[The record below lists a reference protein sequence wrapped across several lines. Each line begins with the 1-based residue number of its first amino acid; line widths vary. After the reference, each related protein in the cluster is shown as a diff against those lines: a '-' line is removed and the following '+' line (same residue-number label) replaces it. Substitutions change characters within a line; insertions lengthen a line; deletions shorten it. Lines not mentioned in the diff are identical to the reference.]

1 MLATKVT
8 IILLVISF
16 TGFSQIFT
24 KVTSGPM
31 VNDGGDSRAVNW
43 IDYDNDGDVDLFVTN
58 GPQQGQN
65 NFFYENNGDGTFTK
79 IDTIIITQDG
89 KASDG
94 SSWGDIDN
102 DGDLDLYVA
111 NWWGQ
116 PNLLY
121 LNNGDKTF
129 TFQQGILMT
138 TETSYSETGSWG
150 DYNNDGFLDLY
161 VCNSGGNL
169 RNFLYQNNGDGTFT
183 KINDT
188 FLNET
193 FKSRNIDWVDFNSD
207 GSQDIFVTNESNQNE
222 NLYLNNGDDTF
233 SIASVPSLL
242 QNGGSTA
249 GSNWEDIDN
258 DGDFDVLLV
267 NWSNQRNQLYF
278 NNGDGT
284 FTKLNE
290 APFTT
295 DISNSFGSS
304 VGDIDNDGDLDIII
318 SKAFTS
324 QKTANLLYM
333 NNNDGTFTKSNDAV
347 VQDSGWTYGV
357 AFGDFDNDG
366 WLDLFEARC
375 FNENENN
382 VLFNNNGGS
391 NNWIMLNFEGIKS
404 NKSAIGAIIKLK
416 AEISG
421 NSVWQMRKVT
431 GQNGYCGQ
439 SMQIHFGLGD
449 ASQIDSLIVQ
459 WPSGIMQT
467 VDGSNINT
475 YNTVIEDTTLVSVNT
490 ESSDLPT
497 DFQLYQNYPNPFNPA
512 TNIGFRI
519 EESGFVTLK
528 VYDVLGN
535 EVTTLVNEEMPVG
548 EYEVE
553 FSAAGHSGLPSDK
566 FWNLTSGIY
575 FYSLNAGSFN
585 ETKKMILLR

>member
-1 MLATKVT
+1 MRTS
-8 IILLVISF
+8 LLVFLIF
-16 TGFSQIFT
+16 TVVTASQAQIFT
-24 KVTSGPM
+24 KITSGPM

-43 IDYDNDGDVDLFVTN
+43 IDYDNDGDIDLFVTN
-58 GPQQGQN
+58 GPQAGQN

-79 IDTIIITQDG
+79 ITNIAITQDG

-102 DGDLDLYVA
+102 DGDLDLFVA

-121 LNNGDKTF
+121 LNNGDKSF

-150 DYNNDGFLDLY
+150 DYNNDGYIDLY

-169 RNFLYQNNGDGTFT
+169 RNFLFKNNGDGTFT
-183 KINDT
+183 KLSGGILT
-188 FLNET
+188 ET
-193 FKSRNIDWVDFNSD
+193 FESRNVDWIDFNND
-207 GSQDIFVTNESNQNE
+207 GLPDIFVTNESNQNE

-233 SIASVPSLL
+233 SSASVPSLL

-249 GSNWEDIDN
+249 GSNWEDFDN

-267 NWSNQRNQLYF
+267 NWGNQRNQLYL
-278 NNGDGT
+278 NNVDGT

-295 DISNSFGSS
+295 DISSSFGSS

-324 QKTANLLYM
+324 QKTTNLLYI
-333 NNNDGTFTKSNDAV
+333 NNNDGTFTKSNDAA
-347 VQDSGWTYGV
+347 VQDSGWTYGL
-357 AFGDFDNDG
+357 AFGDYDNDG

-375 FNENENN
+375 YNASENN
-382 VLFNNNGGS
+382 VLFHNNGGS
-391 NNWIMLNFEGIKS
+391 NNWVMMNLEGVIS
-404 NKSAIGAIIKLK
+404 NRSAIGAIVKMK
-416 AEISG
+416 AVIGG
-421 NSVWQMRKVT
+421 NPVWQMRKVV

-439 SMQIHFGLGD
+439 NLQVHFGLGA
-449 ASQIDSLIVQ
+449 ASQIDSAIIQ
-459 WPSGIMQT
+459 WPSGIIQN
-467 VDGSNINT
+467 VNDLNINS
-475 YNTVIEDTTLVSVNT
+475 YNTVVEDTTLVSVST
-490 ESSDLPT
+490 ESNQPPT
-497 DFQLYQNYPNPFNPA
+497 GFQLFQNYPNPFNP
-512 TNIGFRI
+512 TTQIGFQI

-535 EVTTLVNEEMPVG
+535 EVAKLVDNYKPAGKHSVTWDANEQK
-548 EYEVE
+548 
-553 FSAAGHSGLPSDK
+553 SGV
-566 FWNLTSGIY
+566 Y
-575 FYSLNAGSFN
+575 FYTLISSNYQES
-585 ETKKMILLR
+585 KKMILLR

>member
-1 MLATKVT
+1 MRINT
-8 IILLVISF
+8 ILLLF
-16 TGFSQIFT
+16 TIMLTTASAQMFT
-24 KVTSGPM
+24 KITSGPM

-79 IDTIIITQDG
+79 ITNIAITQDG

-102 DGDLDLYVA
+102 DGDLDLFVA

-129 TFQQGILMT
+129 TFQQGIQMT
-138 TETSYSETGSWG
+138 TEASHSETGSWG
-150 DYNNDGFLDLY
+150 DYNNDGYLDLY
-161 VCNSGGNL
+161 VCNSGGSL
-169 RNFLYQNNGDGTFT
+169 KNFLYKNNGDGTFT

-188 FLNET
+188 FLNQT
-193 FKSRNIDWVDFNSD
+193 FASRNVDWIDFNND
-207 GSQDIFVTNESNQNE
+207 GLQDIFVTNENNQNE

-233 SIASVPSLL
+233 AIANVPSLL

-249 GSNWEDIDN
+249 GSNWEDFDN

-267 NWSNQRNQLYF
+267 NWGNQRNQLYI

-295 DISNSFGSS
+295 DVSNAFGSS

-318 SKAFTS
+318 ARAFTT
-324 QKTANLLYM
+324 QKTANYLYI
-333 NNNDGTFTKSNDAV
+333 NNNDGTFSKSNDTA

-357 AFGDFDNDG
+357 AFGDYDNDG

-375 FNENENN
+375 FNANENN
-382 VLFNNNGGS
+382 VLFHNNGGT
-391 NNWIMLNFEGIKS
+391 NNWVMMNLSGFHS
-404 NKSAIGAIIKLK
+404 NKSSIGAIVKLK
-416 AEISG
+416 AVIDGEP
-421 NSVWQMRKVT
+421 VWQMRKVV

-439 SMQIHFGLGD
+439 NLQIHFGLGN
-449 ASQIDSLIVQ
+449 ASQIDSLIIQ
-459 WPSGIMQT
+459 WPSGIIQN
-467 VDGSNINT
+467 VEEININH
-475 YNTVIEDTTLVSVNT
+475 YNEIVEDTNAVSVGW
-490 ESSDLPT
+490 ESDQSVNEFIL
-497 DFQLYQNYPNPFNPA
+497 FQNYPNPFNPS
-512 TNIGFRI
+512 TKIRWQSPSDGFQ
-519 EESGFVTLK
+519 TLK
-528 VYDVLGN
+528 IYDVIGN
-535 EVTTLVNEEMPVG
+535 EVATLVDEQKTAG
-548 EYEVE
+548 SYEITWNAE
-553 FSAAGHSGLPSDK
+553 GLP
-566 FWNLTSGIY
+566 SGIY
-575 FYSLNAGSFN
+575 FYSLTVGSFHD
-585 ETKKMILLR
+585 TRKTILLK

>member
-1 MLATKVT
+1 MA
-8 IILLVISF
+8 
-16 TGFSQIFT
+16 QMFT
-24 KVTSGPM
+24 KITSGPL
-31 VNDGGDSRAVNW
+31 VSDGGDSRAVNW

-79 IDTIIITQDG
+79 ITNIAITQDG

-102 DGDLDLYVA
+102 DGDLDLFVA

-150 DYNNDGFLDLY
+150 DYNNDGYLDLY

-183 KINDT
+183 KLNQA
-188 FLNET
+188 FLNEA
-193 FKSRNIDWVDFNSD
+193 FESRNVDWIDYNND
-207 GSQDIFVTNESNQNE
+207 GWQDIFVTNESNQNE

-233 SIASVPSLL
+233 STANIPSLL

-249 GSNWEDIDN
+249 GSNWEDFDN

-267 NWSNQRNQLYF
+267 NWGNQRNQLF
-278 NNGDGT
+278 MNNGDGT

-290 APFTT
+290 APFTE
-295 DISNSFGSS
+295 DISSSFGSS

-318 SKAFTS
+318 SRAFTS
-324 QKTANLLYM
+324 QKTTNLLYI
-333 NNNDGTFTKSNDAV
+333 NNNDGTFTKSNDVA

-357 AFGDFDNDG
+357 AFGDYDSDG

-375 FNENENN
+375 YNANENN
-382 VLFNNNGGS
+382 VLFRNNGGT
-391 NNWIMLNFEGIKS
+391 NNWIILNLEGILS
-404 NKSAIGAIIKLK
+404 NKSAIGAIVKIKSVI
-416 AEISG
+416 AG
-421 NSVWQMRKVT
+421 NPVWQMRRVA

-439 SMQIHFGLGD
+439 NLQVHFGLGD
-449 ASQIDSLIVQ
+449 AMQIDSLVIQ
-459 WPSGIMQT
+459 WPSGIIQN
-467 VDGSNINT
+467 VNELNINH
-475 YNTVIEDTTLVSVNT
+475 YNIVTEDTTLVSVND
-490 ESSDLPT
+490 ELIELPVG
-497 DFQLYQNYPNPFNPA
+497 FKLLQNYPNPFNPS
-512 TNIGFRI
+512 TKIKYEVPQSNDGV
-519 EESGFVTLK
+519 VTLI
-528 VYDVLGN
+528 VYDVLGG
-535 EVTTLVNEEMPVG
+535 EIETLVNE
-548 EYEVE
+548 YKQ
-553 FSAAGHSGLPSDK
+553 AGHHELT
-566 FWNLTSGIY
+566 WNAEEIPSGIY
-575 FYSLNAGSFN
+575 FYSLTAGSFR
-585 ETKKMILLR
+585 ETKKMILLK

>member
-1 MLATKVT
+1 MRVT
-8 IILLVISF
+8 MILLVCVLMTQANFAQLFFKI
-16 TGFSQIFT
+16 
-24 KVTSGPM
+24 TSGPM

-58 GPQQGQN
+58 GPQSGQD
-65 NFFYENNGDGTFTK
+65 NFFYENNGDGSFTK
-79 IDTIIITQDG
+79 INNIAIAQDG

-102 DGDLDLYVA
+102 DGDLDLFVA

-169 RNFLYQNNGDGTFT
+169 RNFLYKNNGDGSFT
-183 KINDT
+183 KQNDT
-188 FLNET
+188 FLNQT
-193 FKSRNIDWVDFNSD
+193 FASRNVDWIDFNND
-207 GSQDIFVTNESNQNE
+207 GLQDIFVTNENNQNE

-233 SIASVPSLL
+233 STASVPTIL

-258 DGDFDVLLV
+258 DGDFDLLLV
-267 NWSNQRNQLYF
+267 NWGNQRNQLYI
-278 NNGDGT
+278 NNDDGT

-290 APFTT
+290 PPFTT

-304 VGDIDNDGDLDIII
+304 IGDIDNDGDLDIII

-324 QKTANLLYM
+324 QKSTNLLYI
-333 NNNDGTFTKSNDAV
+333 NNNDGTFTKSNDSA

-357 AFGDFDNDG
+357 AFGDYDNDG

-382 VLFNNNGGS
+382 VLFRNNGGN
-391 NNWIMLNFEGIKS
+391 NNWIMLNLRGTIS
-404 NKSAIGAIIKLK
+404 NKSAIGAIVKLK
-416 AEISG
+416 TNISG
-421 NSVWQMRKVT
+421 NPVWQMRKVA

-439 SMQIHFGLGD
+439 NLQVHFGLGD
-449 ASQIDSLIVQ
+449 ATQFDSLVIQ
-459 WPSGIMQT
+459 WPSGIIQN
-467 VDGSNINT
+467 VEGLDLND
-475 YNTVIEDTTLVSVNT
+475 YNVVVEDTNTVSVNN
-490 ESSDLPT
+490 ESEYSPT
-497 DFQLYQNYPNPFNPA
+497 GFQLFQNYPNPFNPNTVISYQLPVA
-512 TNIGFRI
+512 SKVI
-519 EESGFVTLK
+519 LK
-528 VYDVLGN
+528 VYDMLGR
-535 EVTTLVNEEMPVG
+535 EIALLVNEEKPAG
-548 EYEVE
+548 DYEIE
-553 FSAAGHSGLPSDK
+553 FKTSSLPSG
-566 FWNLTSGIY
+566 TY
-575 FYSLNAGSFN
+575 FYSLTSGSFH